1 MNLFVKH
8 SYQLLLRLAMAFL
21 MLRIVEKSIAAMQ
34 HSVPSDLVA
43 ILLNALT
50 IDAVVL
56 TITAVFL
63 VLVGLPFM
71 NKPIARNFIQSIIG
85 AFLLLVYSALS
96 HYFITTQV
104 LLGADFFSY
113 SSKDIALTIKA
124 SESFN
129 LIVVLL
135 YVLPQVVFWLPLA
148 KKYNHLGANK
158 YTQWLISIFII
169 LAMLSSV
176 FTTKLAGTSS
186 YWAQNKLS
194 HFFTQGFKYVAD
206 ANKPDIENNTSNW
219 SDKYYH
225 FANQNNIIAPLLSEL
240 SEKPPS
246 ILFILVKGL
255 GTDFLAGGKFA
266 GYMPFLDSLTGQSA
280 YWPNTLSTTGRT
292 FGSLPSILGGL
303 PYPQNGFMDLGP
315 NYPAHLTMLS
325 IAKANRVSTN
335 YYYGG
340 DAKFNNQDLFLAY
353 QGIDNIY
360 DEKDMLKGYKRMKA
374 NDVGFS
380 RGYPDGEV
388 FKFYVDTKKE
398 NTAVPSIDIILT
410 LSTHEPFL
418 VEDEACLEGF
428 DKLYQSKIYN
438 ENDRSVISTYLPIF
452 QSLYYTDQKLKA
464 LFKSLQELPQFNNT
478 LVFITGDH
486 RVIPLPFEN
495 LIERFKVPLI
505 MYSNNLKKPRVFES
519 VQTHSDIYPS
529 IIGLYSNNYQFNVP
543 ARIFSMGAGL
553 DTAIRY
559 TSTKIQPLMINK
571 GVLSHLMYQNNWV
584 SNGEKYQ
591 LGQALSIKHNTDPKA
606 DSLDKV
612 LLQLNSEMEQLCK
625 ENLLLPDSM
634 PTLNF
639 NHLEI
644 FEINRFDEEWLIE
657 KGLDTTAIDN
667 LLFTARD
674 FAFDKHYIEA
684 RLCLKYLLNK
694 SPNYSDARI
703 LLGRTYAWDDQ
714 FNVAEKHFMTAIHRD
729 PTYEDAYIA
738 LADNYK
744 WSGNRRKAIETI
756 LLGLERV
763 SDSELLAQK
772 LIQLEK

>member
-1 MNLFVKH
+1 M
-8 SYQLLLRLAMAFL
+8 
-21 MLRIVEKSIAAMQ
+21 IIAAIQ
-34 HSVPSDLVA
+34 HSIPNDVVA

-56 TITAVFL
+56 TITVAFL
-63 VLVGLPFM
+63 ILIGLPF
-71 NKPIARNFIQSIIG
+71 NKKPIARNFIQSIIG
-85 AFLLLVYSALS
+85 ALLLLVYSALS
-96 HYFITTQV
+96 HYFTTTQV

-113 SSKDIALTIKA
+113 SSKDIAVTIKA
-124 SESFN
+124 SESFHP
-129 LIVVLL
+129 VVILL
-135 YVLPQVVFWLPLA
+135 YVLPQVVFWLPLT
-148 KKYNHLGANK
+148 KKYQHLGVNK
-158 YTQWLISIFII
+158 YTQWLISIFIL
-169 LAMLSSV
+169 LALFSGF
-176 FTTKLAGTSS
+176 FTSKLTGTSANWANNKLAYFSMQGVN
-186 YWAQNKLS
+186 YFAKPNKTFTENQS
-194 HFFTQGFKYVAD
+194 H
-206 ANKPDIENNTSNW
+206 NW
-219 SDKYYH
+219 KDKYYH
-225 FANQNNIIAPLLSEL
+225 FSKENNIIAPLLNNL
-240 SEKPPS
+240 SLTPPS
-246 ILFILVKGL
+246 ALVILVEGL
-255 GTDFLAGGKFA
+255 GSDFLEGGKYG
-266 GYMPFLDSLTGQSA
+266 GYMPFLDSLTNESI
-280 YWPNTLSTTGRT
+280 YWPNTLSTSGRT
-292 FGSLPSILGGL
+292 FGVLPSLLGGL
-303 PYPQNGFMDLGP
+303 PYPQDGFMDLGP

-325 IAKANRVSTN
+325 IAKANQVSTN

-340 DAKFNNQDLFLAY
+340 DAKFNNQDLFLSY

-360 DEKDMLKGYKRMKA
+360 DEKDMLKGYKRMSA

-380 RGYPDGEV
+380 WGYPDGEV
-388 FKFYVDTKKE
+388 FKFYVDNKRANDTK
-398 NTAVPSIDIILT
+398 PSIDIILT
-410 LSTHEPFL
+410 RSTREPFL
-418 VEDEACLEGF
+418 VEDKACLEGF
-428 DKLYQSKIYN
+428 DKLFQAKIYN
-438 ENDRSVISTYLPIF
+438 ENDKGVISTYLPIF
-452 QSLYYTDQKLKA
+452 QSFYYVDQKLKA

-505 MYSNNLKKPRVFES
+505 MHSNNLKKPRVFES

-529 IIGLYSNNYQFNVP
+529 IIGLYSNNFQFNAP
-543 ARIFSMGAGL
+543 TRIFSMSAGL

-571 GVLSHLMYQNNWV
+571 GDLSHLVYQNNWV

-591 LGQALSIKHNTDPKA
+591 LGQALSIKRNTNPKA

-612 LLQLNSEMEQLCK
+612 LLQLNREMEQLCK
-625 ENLLLPDSM
+625 ENLLLPDAM

-639 NHLEI
+639 NHIEV

-657 KGLDTTAIDN
+657 KGLDTTGIDN
-667 LLFTARD
+667 LLFIARD

-703 LLGRTYAWDDQ
+703 LLGRTYAWDEQ
-714 FNVAEKHFMTAIHRD
+714 YNVAEKHFMTAIHRD

-738 LADNYK
+738 LADSYK
-744 WSGNRRKAIETI
+744 WSGYRRKAIEAI

-763 SDSELLAQK
+763 PDSELLAQK